1 METRVWPLVRA
12 LLRAVRRDLG
22 TFAALRANNF
32 FLFVALLIAGALQS
46 GLPPVSSYPF
56 LALLAFLMLFPLAA
70 DPLAKIP
77 RARLDSWPL
86 RPSQRFA
93 LRAAALALNPMLW
106 IAAGL
111 LFAASKAALAL
122 IAIPLVTRGVAS
134 PRWHPLRRM
143 PTLPGRLAEPIRA
156 NLRQIFTVLDTYLAI
171 LIAILANLPSVPPD
185 SRPILSMLVALSL
198 STYAQCLFSLDGSP
212 TRYRLLPL
220 PGWQIVLAKDTAYL
234 AVLLLLTFTLTPA
247 SALAFGLTAL
257 AAGRYPAVAS
267 RLTVERWRFTGGR
280 VFFGVLQTVLGV
292 AMASAATAYGTVV
305 LLAAAVPWALSVW
318 LAGRSLFR
326 DSVVRQ

>member
-1 METRVWPLVRA
+1 METRVWPVVRA
-12 LLRAVRRDLG
+12 LWRAVRRDLG

-32 FLFVALLIAGALQS
+32 FLFVALLIYGALQS
-46 GLPPVSSYPF
+46 GMAPVSSYPF

-93 LRAAALALNPMLW
+93 LRTAALALSPMLW

-111 LFAASKAALAL
+111 LFATSKAALAL
-122 IAIPLVTRGVAS
+122 IAIPLVTHSVAS

-171 LIAILANLPSVPPD
+171 LIAILANLPSIPPD
-185 SRPILSMLVALSL
+185 SRPILSILVALAL
-198 STYAQCLFSLDGSP
+198 STYAQCLFSLDSP

-220 PGWQIVLAKDTAYL
+220 PGWQIVLAKDAAYL
-234 AVLLLLTFTLTPA
+234 TVLLLLTAGLAPI

-267 RLTVERWRFTGGR
+267 RLPVERWRFTGGR
-280 VFFGVLQTVLGV
+280 VFFGVLQTIFGV
-292 AMASAATAYGTVV
+292 AMASAATAYGPVV

-318 LAGRSLFR
+318 LAGRSLFH

>member
-1 METRVWPLVRA
+1 METRVWPVVRA
-12 LLRAVRRDLG
+12 LWRAVRRDLG

-32 FLFVALLIAGALQS
+32 FFFVALLIYGALQV

-77 RARLDSWPL
+77 RARLASWPL

-93 LRAAALALNPMLW
+93 LRAAALAASPMLW

-122 IAIPLVTRGVAS
+122 IAIPLVTHGVAS

-143 PTLPGRLAEPIRA
+143 PTVPGHLAEPIRA

-171 LIAILANLPSVPPD
+171 SIAILAHLPAVPAD
-185 SRPILSMLVALSL
+185 ARPIMSMLVALAM
-198 STYAQCLFSLDGSP
+198 STYAQCLFALDGSP
-212 TRYRLLPL
+212 ARYRLLPL
-220 PGWQIVLAKDTAYL
+220 PGWQIVIAKDIAYL
-234 AVLLLLTFTLTPA
+234 AVLLLLTIGLAPA

-257 AAGRYPAVAS
+257 AAGRYPAVTS

-280 VFFGVLQTVLGV
+280 VFVGVLQTILGV
-292 AMASAATAYGTVV
+292 AMASAVEAFGPLV
-305 LLAAAVPWALSVW
+305 LMALLVPWAASIW